1 MACPNWASLL
11 FYSVLL
17 TALSYNMVWT
27 TTTTPYSLLP
37 DFPQGFFWPLLYLLV
52 FLGLSETWIK
62 ALIYFSP
69 SLFLFFLTSLWKSN
83 FLILLYFPEIQ
94 LPFPWSL
101 VFFFPLFQVVSSLGD
116 QTSVYML
123 TGRLTLVFHSLNLNF
138 STAVGF
144 QFFYWLPELLSL
156 VSTVFLHPS
165 VTSWFS
171 SLYFILSCLTST
183 WMNFSLLAC
192 SLICCCWVFFCQEVL
207 YPDPSPPPFLWCFL
221 LLYIWLQPVC
231 ILLSSIF
238 FSLLALLLSSYYH
251 LQPSRAR
258 KLMQG

>member
-17 TALSYNMVWT
+17 TALWYNMDGRT

-62 ALIYFSP
+62 ALVYFSP

-101 VFFFPLFQVVSSLGD
+101 AFFFPFVSSCLFFRRPDFSLHVDRQADSSISLLEFKFLYCCRLSILLLIARVAISSFHCLSTSFSHFLLFFLIFHSFLSYKHLNEFQSPGMFFNLLLLVFFLSRSVLPWSLSASFPVMFFIALYL
-116 QTSVYML
+116 TAASVYP
-123 TGRLTLVFHSLNLNF
+123 SI
-138 STAVGF
+138 
-144 QFFYWLPELLSL
+144 
-156 VSTVFLHPS
+156 LH
-165 VTSWFS
+165 
-171 SLYFILSCLTST
+171 
-183 WMNFSLLAC
+183 
-192 SLICCCWVFFCQEVL
+192 
-207 YPDPSPPPFLWCFL
+207 
-221 LLYIWLQPVC
+221 
-231 ILLSSIF
+231 IF
-238 FSLLALLLSSYYH
+238 FSSGFVAIILLPLTT
-251 LQPSRAR
+251 Q
-258 KLMQG
+258 